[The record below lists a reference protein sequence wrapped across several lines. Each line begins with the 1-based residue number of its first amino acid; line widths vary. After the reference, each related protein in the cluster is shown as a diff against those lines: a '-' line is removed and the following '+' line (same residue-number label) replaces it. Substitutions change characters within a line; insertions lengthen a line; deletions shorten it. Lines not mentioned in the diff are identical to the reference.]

1 MRYPPSPLTIER
13 TGDDAPAK
21 SLPRYVWFMSGRH
34 QIGLCGMALLI
45 AALSTIPLELQR
57 QIVNRGITG
66 ADVRILL
73 TLGGVYLVVILG
85 QNALKFGLKLYQGWI
100 NESAIRRSRQR
111 LSRVHEGRRATTGSD
126 PGGRAVSIIGS
137 EIEQV
142 GGFVGEGLSEAV
154 VQVAT
159 LVFIIGYLAFVQ
171 PVIMGVGLALLVPQ
185 VLIAVRVQHAVNPL
199 VATRVDLLR
208 RLGDRIASTG
218 NLAEDSDYGEIGSIY
233 DNRMRIYLL
242 KFAGKNAM
250 NLLNALAPIGALL
263 IGGYL
268 VIQGNT
274 TIGTVVAFLSGFERL
289 SDPARQLTVFYRSAS
304 QASVHHRKIAEWI

>member
-1 MRYPPSPLTIER
+1 MKYALPPLTIER

-21 SLPRYVWFMSGRH
+21 SLPKYIWFMSGRH
-34 QIGLCGMALLI
+34 QIGLCGIALLI
-45 AALSTIPLELQR
+45 AVLSTIPLELQR
-57 QIVNRGITG
+57 RIVNRGISD
-66 ADVRILL
+66 ADVRVLL
-73 TLGGVYLVVILG
+73 ALGGIYLVVILG
-85 QNALKFGLKLYQGWI
+85 QNTLKFGLKLYQGWI
-100 NESAIRRSRQR
+100 SESAIRNSRR
-111 LSRVHEGRRATTGSD
+111 HLARVHEGRRATTGSD

-159 LVFIIGYLAFVQ
+159 LVFIIGYLAFVE
-171 PVIMGVGLALLVPQ
+171 PLIMGVGLALLVPQ
-185 VLIAVRVQHAVNPL
+185 VLIAVRVQHAINPL

-208 RLGDRIASTG
+208 RLGDRVASTG
-218 NLAEDSDYGEIGSIY
+218 DPAGERDYEEISGIY

-242 KFAGKNAM
+242 KFAGKTAM
-250 NLLNALAPIGALL
+250 NLLNALAPLGALL

-268 VIQGNT
+268 VIQGAT
-274 TIGTVVAFLSGFERL
+274 TIGTVVAFMSGFERL

>member
-1 MRYPPSPLTIER
+1 MKYHPPPLTIGR
-13 TGDDAPAK
+13 TTDDAPAK
-21 SLPRYVWFMSGRH
+21 SLPKYIWFMSGRH
-34 QIGLCGMALLI
+34 QIGLCGIALLI

-57 QIVNRGITG
+57 QIVNRGISG
-66 ADVRILL
+66 ADVRVLL

-85 QNALKFGLKLYQGWI
+85 QSALKFGLKLYQGWI
-100 NESAIRRSRQR
+100 SESAIRNSRQR
-111 LSRVHEGRRATTGSD
+111 LSRVHEDRQATTGSD
-126 PGGRAVSIIGS
+126 PGGRAVAIIGS

-142 GGFVGEGLSEAV
+142 GGFVGEGVSEPM

-159 LVFIIGYLAFVQ
+159 LVFIIGYLAFVE
-171 PVIMGVGLALLVPQ
+171 PLIMGVGLALLVPQ
-185 VLIAVRVQHAVNPL
+185 VLIAVRVQHAINPL

-208 RLGDRIASTG
+208 RLGDRVASTG
-218 NLAEDSDYGEIGSIY
+218 DLAGDRDYEEIDGIY
-233 DNRMRIYLL
+233 DNRMRIYWL
-242 KFAGKNAM
+242 KFAGKTAM
-250 NLLNALAPIGALL
+250 NLLNALAPLGALL

-268 VIQGNT
+268 VIQGET